1 MSKSFIGIPLEGFYL
16 SRIFGLIHNSG
27 AGILFL
33 KLFRLGSTMVRI
45 SKQQERRSV
54 SPRKLAYKR
63 KITTGPL
70 PQKELKSKVNAIQ
83 NGSIAAFI
91 PQL

>member
-1 MSKSFIGIPLEGFYL
+1 
-16 SRIFGLIHNSG
+16 
-27 AGILFL
+27 
-33 KLFRLGSTMVRI
+33 MVRI

-54 SPRKLAYKR
+54 SPRKHAYKR